1 MTSNQKPEWFE
12 ISEKEKSSDVRRI
25 SKPLPILALI
35 TTVLILGVG
44 AVVAQTQEESP
55 ASAVESISPTPKVQ
69 DQRENASVIDSPSAP
84 TSKAPVI
91 KAPRIAKPPTN
102 PGGDGEDE
110 FGERHQ
116 RGERGESHGFGDDD

>member
-12 ISEKEKSSDVRRI
+12 ISEKEKSSDVRSI

-69 DQRENASVIDSPSAP
+69 NQRENASVIDSSSAP

-102 PGGDGEDE
+102 PGGDDEDE

-116 RGERGESHGFGDDD
+116 RGERGERHGFGDDD